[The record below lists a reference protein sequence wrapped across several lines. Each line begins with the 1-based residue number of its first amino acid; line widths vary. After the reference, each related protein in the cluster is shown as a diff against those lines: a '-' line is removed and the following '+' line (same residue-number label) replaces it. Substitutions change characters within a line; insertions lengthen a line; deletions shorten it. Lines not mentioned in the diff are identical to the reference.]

1 MENYLKGQDL
11 WDDVFMPSSRIL
23 GGDIEQ
29 GLGVDKTEY
38 SMKIKDAKALHI
50 IQISCG
56 RLIQDELF
64 HFRSAKMAWLHLR
77 SRYGNISS
85 ELHTFSHEVIL
96 DNSFG
101 DRNGEIFRKV
111 ERGDYIENIINL
123 MSTDL
128 FMTSSTS
135 GRTLLHVAVIAG
147 NVENVKILMK
157 KGKERLLLMQD
168 KDGDTAL
175 SLVARYTGNTNM
187 AKCLLETK
195 NGPHECLLE
204 RKNKENI
211 IPILMAAAKGH
222 KELTTYLYSKTR
234 TKVFDGIY
242 SENRILLFSLCI
254 TAEIFDVALRLLKRY
269 EELPRESLSLYNF
282 SVPKLLRESLSL
294 PIQNLDLDLIL
305 QRYPDKF
312 SALVALAKMPSL
324 FPSGSQFGLREKLIY
339 NILSVEMEI
348 TDNYG
353 FHDSARFVRL
363 VTSDVER
370 SLPKTS
376 TKCWSISYFFRQV
389 LNILFLPVNV
399 LGRLLWLLAYMSVHI
414 FKYLNIFGIRKIY
427 DQKYTHYEVLLIL
440 SQLCTVI
447 KEFNYSELRE
457 ASTYEAM
464 LHAAQNGIIEFIN
477 AMKDVNPDLLSAIDN
492 RHRGIFWYAIVNC
505 RQNVFRLIYS
515 LNGSRKDMILNGIDA
530 FGNNLLHTT
539 AQLGSSSDSYNR
551 SGAALQMQ
559 NEIQWFKAVEELMH
573 PMFRE
578 AKNVDG
584 KKPYELFTGNH
595 EELVKAGEKWTKEIA
610 SSYTAVASL
619 ILTIMFAAAFTIP
632 GGNNQETGTPIFLHE
647 KIFNMFIIA
656 DAVAIFTSAS
666 SVLVFIGIVTS
677 RYAEQDF
684 LKVLPLKLVL
694 ALVLLLLSVCSMMV
708 AFYAALNVILKGN
721 HTGSSRWFVLGPI
734 LSLGSVPVIILLI
747 SQLSFIYKILHSTIK
762 NPISSI

>member
-1 MENYLKGQDL
+1 
-11 WDDVFMPSSRIL
+11 
-23 GGDIEQ
+23 
-29 GLGVDKTEY
+29 
-38 SMKIKDAKALHI
+38 
-50 IQISCG
+50 
-56 RLIQDELF
+56 
-64 HFRSAKMAWLHLR
+64 
-77 SRYGNISS
+77 
-85 ELHTFSHEVIL
+85 
-96 DNSFG
+96 
-101 DRNGEIFRKV
+101 
-111 ERGDYIENIINL
+111 
-123 MSTDL
+123 
-128 FMTSSTS
+128 
-135 GRTLLHVAVIAG
+135 
-147 NVENVKILMK
+147 
-157 KGKERLLLMQD
+157 
-168 KDGDTAL
+168 
-175 SLVARYTGNTNM
+175 
-187 AKCLLETK
+187 
-195 NGPHECLLE
+195 
-204 RKNKENI
+204 
-211 IPILMAAAKGH
+211 
-222 KELTTYLYSKTR
+222 
-234 TKVFDGIY
+234 
-242 SENRILLFSLCI
+242 
-254 TAEIFDVALRLLKRY
+254 
-269 EELPRESLSLYNF
+269 
-282 SVPKLLRESLSL
+282 
-294 PIQNLDLDLIL
+294 
-305 QRYPDKF
+305 
-312 SALVALAKMPSL
+312 
-324 FPSGSQFGLREKLIY
+324 
-339 NILSVEMEI
+339 MEI

-414 FKYLNIFGIRKIY
+414 FKYLNIFATQTLIKSLDIVPGIRKIY

-559 NEIQWFKAVEELMH
+559 NEIQWFKIYHIDRFMIHCLKSMQAVEELMH